1 MRVNGV
7 GRSVVVAITQTP
19 ASGPPGP
26 VTTPPTSSLSIATEP
41 LRGCARATVRNVE
54 PAASA
59 AASTPAH
66 RNLADFIFQLLSGT
80 DSCQALGSRLSAL
93 GSPLS
98 ALRFRLSALRF
109 RLSWPAFPI
118 GLLVLSRP

>member
-26 VTTPPTSSLSIATEP
+26 VTPPPTSSLSIATEP
-41 LRGCARATVRNVE
+41 LRGWARATVRNVE

-93 GSPLS
+93 
-98 ALRFRLSALRF
+98 RFRLSR
-109 RLSWPAFPI
+109 PASPI
-118 GLLVLSRP
+118 GILARF

>member
-41 LRGCARATVRNVE
+41 LRGWAQATVRNVE

-80 DSCQALGSRLSAL
+80 DSCQALGSLAFGFRLSAL
-93 GSPLS
+93 GS
-98 ALRFRLSALRF
+98 RLSAL
-109 RLSWPAFPI
+109 
-118 GLLVLSRP
+118 GSRSDRPN